1 MKNIFKI
8 VTLLFS
14 LLLAISCEDV
24 RENPI
29 TKANGFTLRTVS
41 SSPSLVLNPIND
53 AETAVVIEWDRSDNG
68 VASEEPN
75 YQIEVAQSGTDFA
88 IPFLANLG
96 STVSVVNNVRSY
108 TFKVKEI
115 NVLANK
121 LSNFV
126 CGQEMSIDIRIKSKL
141 GDYDNTAFIQYSTNT
156 VTVKVT
162 PYSSAAPILSFS
174 DSEANASTSKNLAAI
189 SIYSVPKEYEGYVY
203 LQPGSYKF
211 YQPDACGS
219 FTGATTL
226 GGAGGVLS
234 ATGAAINIATAGYY
248 LIKANLTANTYAIK
262 EYKAFGIFGTAVRT
276 SGSALGTPMISNND
290 NKWSITIDLFKGR
303 KFKFK
308 AGALNSAIPPAIPTT
323 NVVSALGKSST
334 GQLSDANP
342 DYTDSVGQIIV
353 PGVDDGT
360 KVSCTIKADLS
371 NPRNYTYK
379 LVTQ

>member
-1 MKNIFKI
+1 MKKIFKFSI
-8 VTLLFS
+8 LCLLFIV
-14 LLLAISCEDV
+14 ASCTNETKD
-24 RENPI
+24 PI
-29 TKANGFTLRTVS
+29 TVANGFSLS
-41 SSPSLVLNPIND
+41 NDASIISPSILSTSNESDTFGKYDWTL
-53 AETAVVIEWDRSDNG
+53 SDNG
-68 VASEEPN
+68 STTIAKYNLVIFDHDNDPDLLYPVE
-75 YQIEVAQSGTDFA
+75 YKGSG
-88 IPFLANLG
+88 L
-96 STVSVVNNVRSY
+96 TVTLNSRKATLTN
-108 TFKVKEI
+108 KEI
-115 NVLANK
+115 NILMNDLK
-121 LSNFV
+121 NFK
-126 CGQEMSIDIRIKSKL
+126 CSEMSIDIRIKSSV
-141 GDYDNTAFIQYSTNT
+141 GANPIIAFVQYSNPIN
-156 VTVKVT
+156 VKVT
-162 PYSSAAPILSFS
+162 GYKTTPLTLAFGKDGNSVNTEPKVL
-174 DSEANASTSKNLAAI
+174 STSYTSNTDF
-189 SIYSVPKEYEGYVY
+189 EGYVY

-276 SGSALGTPMISNND
+276 LGSALGTPMISNND